1 MGSNF
6 ERNPQEGFPFRGDP
20 ASYSAFLS
28 SVFNE
33 ATAATATENVATV
46 TSTADNDD
54 DDDQPT
60 STPEIPL
67 SQSYTETLSL
77 QTQSPVNTYSITK
90 SGSSLPPSTFAT
102 ATSSGTQTQNSNT
115 ATITAHAENNNSA
128 SVFHADD
135 QDDGLSHGE
144 LTAAIVVPIITSLS
158 IIILAIMCLR
168 RRRKTKRERTSSDA
182 SRGTKRSFFGA
193 APGWKEKW
201 GSIRSSASSQ
211 HKEPVVTSESNNAYM
226 TGLDTSSRSN
236 SSQRGEYD
244 HAGEIPPPPY
254 ILGAPEIP
262 PLATVNTNISLPTS
276 RRPSAVGVD
285 QHEMSHLASNNA
297 SQHLAPPISPRTDH
311 LPSPAFLDSS
321 ARSIN
326 SDVYSETA
334 SVHSARAARM
344 SIGGPITVP
353 MLNTSKSRATMK
365 EGKRN
370 SDPFDDPNTPVSGLT
385 PTGSAM
391 GHYEVNERG
400 ERSRQG
406 SSGTQ

>member
-1 MGSNF
+1 MGSHW
-6 ERNPQEGFPFRGDP
+6 ERNPQQGFPFRGDP

-33 ATAATATENVATV
+33 VTAATATQKAATV
-46 TSTADNDD
+46 TSTAHSGNDD
-54 DDDQPT
+54 EQPT
-60 STPEIPL
+60 SAASTSAIPL

-77 QTQSPVNTYSITK
+77 PTQSPVNTYSVTK

-102 ATSSGTQTQNSNT
+102 ATSSATQTTQNSYT

-128 SVFHADD
+128 AVVHADNH
-135 QDDGLSHGE
+135 DDGLSHGE
-144 LTAAIVVPIITSLS
+144 LAAAIVVPIITSLS

-168 RRRKTKRERTSSDA
+168 RRKKTKRERHSSDS

-193 APGWKEKW
+193 AAGWKEKW
-201 GSIRSSASSQ
+201 GSVRSSASSQ
-211 HKEPVVTSESNNAYM
+211 HQEPVVTSESNHAYM
-226 TGLDTSSRSN
+226 TGLDTSIRSN
-236 SSQRGEYD
+236 SSHRAYD
-244 HAGEIPPPPY
+244 HAGEISPPPPPY
-254 ILGAPEIP
+254 ILGIAPEIP

-276 RRPSAVGVD
+276 RRPSAAGVD
-285 QHEMSHLASNNA
+285 QHEMSHLALNNA
-297 SQHLAPPISPRTDH
+297 SHYLAPPISPLIDH

-365 EGKRN
+365 DGGSGKRN
-370 SDPFDDPNTPVSGLT
+370 SDPFDDSHTPVSG
-385 PTGSAM
+385 TGSAL
-391 GHYEVNERG
+391 GQYEI
-400 ERSRQG
+400 SRHG